1 MSLGGTLFAQ
11 FRSQGIVCD
20 RIVELSGSCSHKHYP
35 LRLRRI
41 RFKVPETERRP
52 SS

>member
-1 MSLGGTLFAQ
+1 MRQGRTLCAQ

-20 RIVELSGSCSHKHYP
+20 RIVELSGFCSHKHYP

-41 RFKVPETERRP
+41 RFRGPEAG
-52 SS
+52 